1 MRSHRVLPYSADF
14 MWFWRIG
21 LLSQGSQAKERASI
35 GLRTIIVS
43 KLSSNYG
50 LFVASLLDNWACC
63 PLDGWFRVN
72 YLLAKF
78 CPLTKRFVEE
88 AFFIFSVVS
97 SDCVVSSNVRS
108 PCVPLEGHHCL
119 KTHYDSSLLSPNLKT
134 VKRGIKTVVIINF
147 GRKLCLWCN
156 LKI

>member
-14 MWFWRIG
+14 MWFWKIG
-21 LLSQGSQAKERASI
+21 LPSQGGQAKERASI
-35 GLRTIIVS
+35 GLRTIIVP

-50 LFVASLLDNWACC
+50 LFVGWLLDNWACC
-63 PLDGWFRVN
+63 PLDGWFWVN

-78 CPLTKRFVEE
+78 CPLTKRFVED
-88 AFFIFSVVS
+88 AFFIFFS
-97 SDCVVSSNVRS
+97 SFHRLCRS

-119 KTHYDSSLLSPNLKT
+119 KTHCNSSLLSLNLKT
-134 VKRGIKTVVIINF
+134 VKRGIKTAVIINF

-156 LKI
+156 LK